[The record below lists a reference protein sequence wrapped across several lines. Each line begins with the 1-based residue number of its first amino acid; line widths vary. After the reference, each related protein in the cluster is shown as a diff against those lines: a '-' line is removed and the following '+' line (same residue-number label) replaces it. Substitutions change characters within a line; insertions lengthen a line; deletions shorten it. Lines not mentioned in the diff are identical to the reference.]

1 MDINLYSPAGLRR
14 LLGEESAAPLKKF
27 GQNFLI
33 NPAVVER
40 MIAESGLTGADGVL
54 EIGPGP
60 GALTSRLVPAA
71 RRVVAIEIDRK
82 MVAVLKTTAPGAEVL
97 EADIMRLDLAA
108 LIAEK
113 FADCERVLVFG
124 NLPYY
129 ITSPLLML
137 LIEQELPIA
146 SVTAM
151 VQKEAAARLCAR
163 EGSRESGA
171 VTLAVRY
178 RSRPRILFDVSR
190 GSFYPVPGVDSS
202 VIQLVPFRRAERP
215 VSEEKLF
222 RLIRA
227 AFAGRRKTLANSV
240 SAGLALD
247 KSAVTKAL
255 TVCGIAPAAR
265 AETLGVEQ
273 YIALTNCLCGRGIL

>member
-14 LLGEESAAPLKKF
+14 LLGEESAAPLKKY

-71 RRVVAIEIDRK
+71 RRVVAVEIDRK

-151 VQKEAAARLCAR
+151 VQKEAAARLCA
-163 EGSRESGA
+163 G
-171 VTLAVRY
+171 
-178 RSRPRILFDVSR
+178 
-190 GSFYPVPGVDSS
+190 
-202 VIQLVPFRRAERP
+202 RA
-215 VSEEKLF
+215 
-222 RLIRA
+222 
-227 AFAGRRKTLANSV
+227 
-240 SAGLALD
+240 
-247 KSAVTKAL
+247 
-255 TVCGIAPAAR
+255 AAR
-265 AETLGVEQ
+265 AEPSRWPCAT
-273 YIALTNCLCGRGIL
+273 AAGRASCSTCPAAASTRFRGWTAASSSWCPSAAPSVR